1 MLKIM
6 RKCDCCRLGLRDEN
20 GVYIVPMNFGI
31 AEQDS
36 DIKLYFHC
44 AESGRKT
51 DILRSD
57 PNVVFEMDT
66 GHSLAAG
73 STACSCTFLY
83 QSIMGKGVASII
95 EDTEEKIFGLTCIM
109 QHYGHENLCDFKHD
123 YCVVQRKKMKYKNG
137 CCRLCKHAGP
147 NGCTTS
153 NFTCKMFYCFL

>member
-1 MLKIM
+1 MRRKDRQITDLKEMLKIM

-109 QHYGHENLCDFKHD
+109 QHYGHENLCDFKKD
-123 YCVVQRKKMKYKNG
+123 VLKKTQVI
-137 CCRLCKHAGP
+137 RL
-147 NGCTTS
+147 TIS
-153 NFTCKMFYCFL
+153 EWTCKQNKDE